1 MAASVAIYMVA
12 VGIAALL
19 WGPMGDRYGRKLSYY
34 TSSAAFLASSLICL
48 FAPNIGVLVAFRALQ
63 GAAGTAA
70 ACTLTQIQ
78 QPAAW
83 CHAMALP
90 LLECWAKHVPVA
102 CFAPCS

>member
-34 TSSAAFLASSLICL
+34 TSAAAFLASSLICL

-63 GAAGTAA
+63 GAAGKADE
-70 ACTLTQIQ
+70 
-78 QPAAW
+78 
-83 CHAMALP
+83 HAY
-90 LLECWAKHVPVA
+90 
-102 CFAPCS
+102 